1 MIKIYKG
8 IFWYSPT
15 KKKLIVKKAKCNSD
29 GVALEHVEYSSKSM
43 SNFNHKAEW
52 SKLPK
57 SVTNGQPYNYYPR
70 GRVEIKN
77 NKAKVYLNPVL
88 ICTIPAQK
96 KAFCPISLI
105 EKEFGLG
112 LKTIRADIIPDNS
125 KHYSYLIEYPQI
137 EENED

>member
-1 MIKIYKG
+1 M
-8 IFWYSPT
+8 
-15 KKKLIVKKAKCNSD
+15 
-29 GVALEHVEYSSKSM
+29 ALEHVEYSSKSGN
-43 SNFNHKAEW
+43 NFNHKAEW

-57 SVTNGQPYNYYPR
+57 SVTNGQPYNYFPR

-77 NKAKVYLNPVL
+77 NKAKVYPQSHFNLHDSYS
-88 ICTIPAQK
+88 K
-96 KAFCPISLI
+96 KPFCPVSLI

-125 KHYSYLIEYPQI
+125 KHYGYLVEYPII